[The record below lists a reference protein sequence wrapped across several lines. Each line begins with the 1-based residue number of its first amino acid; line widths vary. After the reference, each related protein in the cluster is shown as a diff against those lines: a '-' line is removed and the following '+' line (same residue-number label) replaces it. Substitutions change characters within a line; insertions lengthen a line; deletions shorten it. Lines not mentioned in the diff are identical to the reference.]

1 MQTAGGIELNLKES
15 SYYIDLFGLRFF
27 FSSEF
32 YKEKFRKNVKEYVNL
47 EAMKICNRYKIPIVL
62 NRYLAI
68 SYYKR
73 LEKRG
78 FRILEIN
85 TDEEINYL
93 FFKSEFLKG

>member
-1 MQTAGGIELNLKES
+1 MQTERGIELNLKES

-27 FSSEF
+27 FSSKL
-32 YKEKFRKNVKEYVNL
+32 YLEKFKNNVNEYINF
-47 EAMKICNRYKIPIVL
+47 EAMKICNKYKIPIIL

-73 LEKRG
+73 IEKRG
-78 FRILEIN
+78 FRIIEKD
-85 TDEEINYL
+85 TKEEINYL